1 MTALSAAAEPHL
13 LVVDD
18 DRRLRALL
26 GRYLGGAGYRV
37 TGAADTDEAR
47 RQLAALAFDLVVLD
61 VMLPG
66 EDGFQFA
73 RWLRGR
79 QDVPI
84 LLLTAR
90 GQAEDRIEGLKTGAD
105 DYLAKPF
112 EPEELNLRIA
122 AILRRRRQAGDPATP
137 LSVAGWRFDAA
148 RGELARGQEVLRLTQ
163 AEAAIMRTLAAQ
175 PGRAVAREALLSGS
189 GEGSLRA
196 VDVQVVRLR
205 RKLEADPKQPRHL
218 VTVWGE
224 GYALWPD

>member
-1 MTALSAAAEPHL
+1 MTALAAAAEPHL

-18 DRRLRALL
+18 DRRLRTLL
-26 GRYLGGAGYRV
+26 TKFLGGAGFRV
-37 TGAADTDEAR
+37 TGAADTQEAR
-47 RQLAALAFDLVVLD
+47 QHLAAFAFDLVVLD

-66 EDGFQFA
+66 EDGLQFA

-79 QDVPI
+79 QEVPI

-90 GQAEDRIEGLKTGAD
+90 GEAEDRIEGLKTGAD

-112 EPEELNLRIA
+112 EPEELGLRIA
-122 AILRRRRQAGDPATP
+122 AILRRGGRPAEPQAE
-137 LSVAGWRFDAA
+137 LSFAGWRFDAA
-148 RGELARGQEVLRLTQ
+148 RGELTRGETVMRLTQ
-163 AEAAIMRTLAAQ
+163 AEAAILRTLAAR
-175 PGRAVAREALLSGS
+175 PGRAVAREELLRGS

-196 VDVQVVRLR
+196 VDVQIVRLR

>member
-1 MTALSAAAEPHL
+1 MLEAEPHL

-26 GRYLGGAGYRV
+26 ARFLGAAGYRV
-37 TGAADTDEAR
+37 TGAADAQEAR
-47 RQLAALAFDLVVLD
+47 GHLAAFAFDLVVLD

-66 EDGFQFA
+66 EDGFSFA

-79 QDVPI
+79 QEVPI

-90 GQAEDRIEGLKTGAD
+90 GDAEDRIEGLKTGAD

-112 EPEELNLRIA
+112 EPEELSLRIA
-122 AILRRRRQAGDPATP
+122 AILRRRGAGGTEAQD
-137 LSVAGWRFDAA
+137 LRFAGWRFDAG
-148 RGELARGQEVLRLTQ
+148 RGELARDGQVMRLTQ
-163 AEAAIMRTLAAQ
+163 AEAGIMRALAAR
-175 PGRAVAREALLSGS
+175 PGRAVGREELLQGS
-189 GEGSLRA
+189 GEASLRA
-196 VDVQVVRLR
+196 VDVQIVRLR

-224 GYALWPD
+224 GYTLWPD